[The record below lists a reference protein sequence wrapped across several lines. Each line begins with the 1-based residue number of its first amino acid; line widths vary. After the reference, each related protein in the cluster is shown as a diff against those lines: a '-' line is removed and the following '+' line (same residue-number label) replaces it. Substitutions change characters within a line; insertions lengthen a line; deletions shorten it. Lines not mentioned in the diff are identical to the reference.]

1 MKMYKGNL
9 AMVKD
14 HPNKYLEI
22 KKGQSWEL
30 WLVSP
35 ALRVILGVFPTLEEL
50 NRAQII
56 LYQSWENARFTQE
69 PCLPPVRH

>member
-1 MKMYKGNL
+1 
-9 AMVKD
+9 MVKD
-14 HPNKYLEI
+14 HPDRYLEI
-22 KKGQSWEL
+22 KKGQFWEL

-50 NRAQII
+50 NWAQIT

-69 PCLPPVRH
+69 PCLSLVKH